1 MSVNKF
7 KILQPRLTDKEINLP
22 IEMTWD
28 FLDRSND
35 IEVYEEKVIKD
46 VINQDKDFEVT
57 RFSFVAPVGIEK
69 SDINYEFNFVP
80 AGATSTTTIWS
91 PSYVVQGF
99 TPKEI
104 YYFANS
110 FKKSFFKLDFYDST
124 NQKEQT
130 NYITIIIP
138 TQQGATTAT
147 TVGTSVKNIKT
158 PVFKLDFLGDLEGY
172 FIYWLKKRDFLDV
185 REFYMTAK
193 FFDGKNGFFVKM
205 MNRPQSILTGINK
218 FNFPQELYFYYKVI
232 LDYTNYT
239 YKVYDINNP
248 NIPPI
253 QIGDSSLPIKWYE
266 YINP

>member
-46 VINQDKDFEVT
+46 VINQDKDFEVS

-80 AGATSTTTIWS
+80 SGATSATTIWS
-91 PSYVVQGF
+91 PSYVLQGF
-99 TPKEI
+99 TPREM

-172 FIYWLKKRDFLDV
+172 FIYWIRDKNTIDIST
-185 REFYMTAK
+185 FYMSAK
-193 FFDGKNGFFVKM
+193 FFNARLGGFMRM
-205 MNRPQSILTGINK
+205 MTTPQSNLPNK
-218 FNFPQELYFYYKVI
+218 FLFDEEVI
-232 LDYTNYT
+232 
-239 YKVYDINNP
+239 
-248 NIPPI
+248 
-253 QIGDSSLPIKWYE
+253 S
-266 YINP
+266 

>member
-28 FLDRSND
+28 FLNRAND

-80 AGATSTTTIWS
+80 SGATSATTIWS

-99 TPKEI
+99 TPKEM

-147 TVGTSVKNIKT
+147 TVGTSVKNIKHQY
-158 PVFKLDFLGDLEGY
+158 LNL
-172 FIYWLKKRDFLDV
+172 ISW
-185 REFYMTAK
+185 
-193 FFDGKNGFFVKM
+193 
-205 MNRPQSILTGINK
+205 GIW
-218 FNFPQELYFYYKVI
+218 KVI
-232 LDYTNYT
+232 LF
-239 YKVYDINNP
+239 
-248 NIPPI
+248 
-253 QIGDSSLPIKWYE
+253 IG
-266 YINP
+266 

>member
-104 YYFANS
+104 YYFGEGN
-110 FKKSFFKLDFYDST
+110 
-124 NQKEQT
+124 
-130 NYITIIIP
+130 IP
-138 TQQGATTAT
+138 QIGEYN
-147 TVGTSVKNIKT
+147 TV
-158 PVFKLDFLGDLEGY
+158 PLF
-172 FIYWLKKRDFLDV
+172 
-185 REFYMTAK
+185 
-193 FFDGKNGFFVKM
+193 
-205 MNRPQSILTGINK
+205 INK
-218 FNFPQELYFYYKVI
+218 MKNYFNKKKPDILEIIGTNKSIEEFENNKLNNKYFV
-232 LDYTNYT
+232 
-239 YKVYDINNP
+239 
-248 NIPPI
+248 
-253 QIGDSSLPIKWYE
+253 
-266 YINP
+266 

>member
-35 IEVYEEKVIKD
+35 LEVYEEKVIKD
-46 VINQDKDFEVT
+46 VLNQDKDFEVT

-110 FKKSFFKLDFYDST
+110 FKKSFFKLDFYDSPT
-124 NQKEQT
+124 TRTQKIYVQWIFLLCDLCGL
-130 NYITIIIP
+130 Y
-138 TQQGATTAT
+138 
-147 TVGTSVKNIKT
+147 KIK
-158 PVFKLDFLGDLEGY
+158 KY
-172 FIYWLKKRDFLDV
+172 
-185 REFYMTAK
+185 A
-193 FFDGKNGFFVKM
+193 
-205 MNRPQSILTGINK
+205 
-218 FNFPQELYFYYKVI
+218 
-232 LDYTNYT
+232 
-239 YKVYDINNP
+239 
-248 NIPPI
+248 
-253 QIGDSSLPIKWYE
+253 
-266 YINP
+266 